1 MNKADFNERYYDI
14 LKGYVS
20 TREEKY
26 LMRSDDLG
34 YELVRFNVPPED
46 IIEMHEMAV
55 KKLATDLPAKS
66 MMECVGFLSTPLVEV
81 MMAYGLAFRQW
92 IEDLEKSKREVEEY
106 ARELQHSNDLKEL
119 FADIMR
125 HDLLNPASLVNG
137 FVSIL
142 LEWEDDEKKRS
153 LLSNINKSN
162 KNLIDIIEKAAEF
175 AKLDS
180 VEGIEFSSMDIGSIL
195 GEIVDSF
202 MPRFEESE
210 MTVALDTEG
219 SYLTMA
225 NSVIEQVFMNL
236 ISNAIKYSPR
246 GSHVHITILDEGDQ
260 WNVNV
265 KDQGSGIPESDREFI
280 FTRFSR
286 LDKVK
291 KGSIKGTG
299 LGLAIVHKV
308 VTLHNGSV
316 GVDSNSPEA
325 GSTFWV
331 RLNKVRTT

>member
-1 MNKADFNERYYDI
+1 
-14 LKGYVS
+14 
-20 TREEKY
+20 
-26 LMRSDDLG
+26 MRSDDIG

-55 KKLATDLPAKS
+55 QKLARDLPAKS
-66 MMECVGFLSTPLVEV
+66 MMESVGFLSTPLVEV

-92 IEDLEKSKREVEEY
+92 IEDLESSKKEMEAY
-106 ARELQHSNDLKEL
+106 ARELQHSNELKEL

-125 HDLLNPASLVNG
+125 HDLLNPASSING
-137 FVSIL
+137 FASIL
-142 LEWEDDEKKRS
+142 LEWEEDEKKKS
-153 LLSNINKSN
+153 LLSNIEKSN
-162 KNLIDIIEKAAEF
+162 RNLIYIIEKAAEF

-180 VEGIEFSSMDIGSIL
+180 VEGIEFSSLNLGSIL
-195 GEIVDSF
+195 REIVDSF
-202 MPRFEESE
+202 MPRFEESK
-210 MTVALDTEG
+210 MTVDLDIDG
-219 SYLTMA
+219 SYPAMA
-225 NSVIEQVFMNL
+225 NSVIEQVFINL
-236 ISNAIKYSPR
+236 ISNAIKYSPE

-260 WNVNV
+260 WKVNV
-265 KDQGSGIPESDREFI
+265 KDQGSGIPESDRELI

-308 VTLHNGSV
+308 VSLHNGSV
-316 GVDSNSPEA
+316 GVDSNSPEV

-331 RLNKVRTT
+331 RLNKTQTA